1 MAKDEDERSRPEG
14 SGDDEQAMK
23 ARLENLSAALDRQR
37 KDRPDPT
44 AIDGADVQT
53 GRAMSLGFRVLT
65 EFVAGIVVGALLGW
79 QFDKWLG
86 TSPALLLI
94 MSMLGAGAG
103 FWNVYRIAAAPT
115 TGSQRSGGDRS
126 GH

>member
-1 MAKDEDERSRPEG
+1 
-14 SGDDEQAMK
+14 MK
-23 ARLENLSAALDRQR
+23 ARLENLSAALDRHRQ
-37 KDRPDPT
+37 DHPDPT
-44 AIDGADVQT
+44 AVDGADVQT

-115 TGSQRSGGDRS
+115 GSQRSGGGRS